1 MNHCYQINI
10 IPQGVIELMKASYSI
25 HEQKIDLRSIAINL
39 KRSPAVSTA
48 GFLFMV
54 LKDIKL
60 K

>member
-1 MNHCYQINI
+1 MN
-10 IPQGVIELMKASYSI
+10 K
-25 HEQKIDLRSIAINL
+25 KIDLRSIAINL